1 LINTIGNESKSKK
14 QQMETRRLWSAGF
27 HNEGKRNMK
36 NGILLSV
43 LGIWLA
49 TMCAGAQETSSKR
62 ALAEELLT
70 LMNTQENIEKTFAM
84 VKQMMP
90 AQMEKMKQATGQTN
104 MPANA
109 SAQAGKVMETMLQEL
124 SWDKMKED
132 YITLYADTFT
142 EEELKGIIAFYKSPA
157 GQAFVQKQPELMKRS
172 MELSQKLMLKVMPA
186 IQGAAMNPNEAAPA
200 PAVKQKESK

>member
-1 LINTIGNESKSKK
+1 
-14 QQMETRRLWSAGF
+14 MR
-27 HNEGKRNMK
+27 
-36 NGILLSV
+36 NGILLGV

-70 LMNTQENIEKTFAM
+70 MMNMRENIEKSFAM

-90 AQMEKMKQATGQTN
+90 AQMEKMKQATGQAS
-104 MPANA
+104 MPTNA
-109 SAQAGKVMETMLQEL
+109 SAQAEKMVDTISREF

-157 GQAFVQKQPELMKRS
+157 GRAFIQKQPELMKRS
-172 MELSQKLMLKVMPA
+172 MELSQKLMLKLMPA
-186 IQGAAMNPNEAAPA
+186 IQGAAMQPNETAPA
-200 PAVKQKESK
+200 PAVK

>member
-1 LINTIGNESKSKK
+1 
-14 QQMETRRLWSAGF
+14 
-27 HNEGKRNMK
+27 
-36 NGILLSV
+36 V
-43 LGIWLA
+43 LGLWLA
-49 TMCAGAQETSSKR
+49 AMCAGAQETSSKR
-62 ALAEELLT
+62 VLAEELLN
-70 LMNTQENIEKTFAM
+70 LMNTRESIEKTFTM

-90 AQMEKMKQATGQTN
+90 GQLAKAGQAAGQTN

-109 SAQAGKVMETMLQEL
+109 SAQVEKMVDTISREF

-172 MELSQKLMLKVMPA
+172 MELSQKMMLKLMPA
-186 IQGAAMNPNEAAPA
+186 MQAAAVKPEEAVPGAAPQ
-200 PAVKQKESK
+200 QKSGK